1 MKLKEITVSADLK
14 VSKNYQFAGAQVS
27 ITATLE
33 DGENVTEAHEILSAQ
48 VQEMVETEVAKSI
61 ATLGT
66 F

>member
-14 VSKNYQFAGAQVS
+14 VSKNYQTAGAQVS

-33 DGENVTEAHEILSAQ
+33 DGENVTKAHEILSTQ

-61 ATLGT
+61 ATLDT

>member
-14 VSKNYQFAGAQVS
+14 VSKNYQTAGAQVS

-33 DGENVTEAHEILSAQ
+33 DGENVTKAHEILSTQ